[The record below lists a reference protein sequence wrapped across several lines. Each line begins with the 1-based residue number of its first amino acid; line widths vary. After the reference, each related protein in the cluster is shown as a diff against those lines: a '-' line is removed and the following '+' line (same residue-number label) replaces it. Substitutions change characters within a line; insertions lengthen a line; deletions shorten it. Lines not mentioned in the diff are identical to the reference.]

1 MSFLKLSELAKVAD
15 SITVH
20 VQKITD
26 ASFMVVIQPSIKLA
40 EKYPQLASPLQ
51 VIAAPQDL
59 DREVMAALTEFT
71 PILSQATSNIR
82 DITEALE
89 AATKAAREQGKTKV
103 KPATT
108 PTTTASPAKPMQTA
122 TVATPPPPD
131 LFAMGNTSADAG
143 SSDVLEPLE
152 D

>member
-1 MSFLKLSELAKVAD
+1 MSFLKLSELAQVAD

-26 ASFMVVIQPSIKLA
+26 TSFMVVIQPSIKLA

-59 DREVMAALTEFT
+59 DREVTAALTEFT
-71 PILSQATSNIR
+71 PVLRQATSNIR
-82 DITEALE
+82 EITDALE
-89 AATKAAREQGKTKV
+89 AATKAAREQNKPKV

-108 PTTTASPAKPMQTA
+108 PTTSASAAKPMQTA
-122 TVATPPPPD
+122 NAAPPPPD
-131 LFAMGNTSADAG
+131 LFAMGNTSDDAG
-143 SSDVLEPLE
+143 SDLTLEPLE